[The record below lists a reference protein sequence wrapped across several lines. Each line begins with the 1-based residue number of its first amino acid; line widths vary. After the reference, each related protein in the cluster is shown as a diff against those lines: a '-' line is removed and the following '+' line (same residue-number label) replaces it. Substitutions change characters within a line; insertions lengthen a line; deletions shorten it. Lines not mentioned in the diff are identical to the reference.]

1 MATDPNDV
9 INQFTAALERLES
22 RLGQSASRVQGT
34 VDAYSQLRSATSQM
48 TQAGRATA
56 EAMRGM
62 TRDTNAGR
70 SAIQAKARFER
81 TVSGELSQLSKAVAR
96 GSLTHAEGDE
106 AFRQMIASVRQNV
119 DLSAT
124 QRRDLMQTLILER
137 RKQDALARAAQY
149 TETFNKYLG
158 PAGNVIQQT
167 ASAYQSGSFALAS
180 FMGKQ
185 GLLGATGML
194 DLFGKGLMSL
204 GGLLVSRGG
213 GIGKVLG
220 GIATSLGV
228 VMSTAAGKAQAVIGE
243 SWDFLSAETQK
254 LIATYQDLSR
264 AGVIFGDGIDG
275 MNAAAAQAGL
285 SSDRLAAVIKNNSES
300 IAMAGI
306 GMTEGTK
313 QVARIGETLRKTG
326 VTEKLVQLGYSVD
339 EVTSIT
345 AQTMGQMRMGGG
357 NASDQEI
364 ADYTKQYAKDLKVL
378 SAITGED
385 VRQKDKEAKAKANT
399 LAFNQK
405 LLEMEPGQRT
415 AMLDS
420 LQGLTSMQQQAFRE
434 RVINDGQLMTK
445 ETMMAESQIDGME
458 DHGKA
463 IYDAHIKGTLNLGR
477 VTDLN
482 REYAERMTESIKNQK
497 EIGLAAELG
506 VESVSRFAQTANE
519 ILQRVL
525 KTTGAATDNA
535 KDNVEQAF
543 SERVGK
549 TTEELGKVV
558 VAAEKMHAEMAKLI
572 TDSGVITLFAKAI
585 EFTKTAINDL
595 GNAIGTLTGRRP
607 PPPPSGG
614 TVADR
619 SLPLVDPNTGLPLL
633 GTADRPMTVNDP
645 GLTEAL
651 RNLTE
656 ALRNTR
662 PPPDTIPLPGAANG
676 GLVDFPTSG
685 SLAVLHGQEAIIPL
699 PSGLRAEDL
708 ADVFKSLK
716 EGLSK
721 KQLSE
726 NQMDEAGPAIDRL
739 FKEYKV
745 SSLAQ
750 NESLGANQE
759 DMVKQLFE
767 LNTSMNTLIDHMR
780 DVSNHTE
787 RTARGVA

>member
-1 MATDPNDV
+1 MAADPNDV
-9 INQFTAALERLES
+9 INQFVAALERLES

-34 VDAYSQLRSATSQM
+34 IDAYSQLRSATSQM

-81 TVSGELSQLSKAVAR
+81 TVTGELSQLSKAVAR

-204 GGLLVSRGG
+204 GGLLASRGG

-220 GIATSLGV
+220 GIATGLGV
-228 VMSTAAGKAQAVIGE
+228 VMSSAAEKAKVVIAG

-264 AGVIFGDGIDG
+264 AGVVFGNGIDG
-275 MNAAAAQAGL
+275 MNAAAADAGL

-313 QVARIGETLRKTG
+313 QIARIGKVLREDK
-326 VTEKLVQLGYSVD
+326 VTEKLVQLGYSID

-405 LLEMEPGQRT
+405 LLEMEPKQRT

-558 VAAEKMHAEMAKLI
+558 VAAEKMHADMAKLI

-585 EFTKTAINDL
+585 NATTTAIDEL
-595 GNAIGTLTGRRP
+595 ARAIGTLTGRSP
-607 PPPPSGG
+607 PPPSPTPPPPSGG

-619 SLPLVDPNTGLPLL
+619 SLPRVDPNTGAPFL

-645 GLTEAL
+645 ALIEAI
-651 RNLTE
+651 
-656 ALRNTR
+656 RNTR
-662 PPPDTIPLPGAANG
+662 PPGGQAPGLASG
-676 GLVDFPTSG
+676 GLVDFPTTG
-685 SLAVLHGQEAIIPL
+685 SLAVLHGQEAVIPL

-716 EGLSK
+716 EGLSE

-726 NQMDEAGPAIDRL
+726 NQMDEAHPAIDRL

-750 NESLGANQE
+750 NESLGSTQE